1 VDDAADMT
9 DFPPFRLDH
18 ENRCVWASNVDG
30 SIRRLTLAPRA
41 YDILHYLVDHAGRL
55 ITHDEFLDSLW
66 RNVRVQPEV
75 LKTHILAIRTALEDD
90 SECPRFIET
99 RRGRG
104 YRFIAPV
111 LRGAA
116 EAPPQ
121 SNPSGHGAFVGRI
134 SQLNRLRNLFDEVR
148 GGTSRIVFV
157 AGESG
162 IGKTRLVKRFLDSLS
177 EDSTVLTSL
186 GYCVEGHGGIEPYYP
201 VLDALTQLIRGE
213 AGPMVAH
220 TLMSIAPSWALQ
232 MSGSMPQQYHAALQ
246 PQMIGAASD
255 RMLREICEFLKTLS
269 QQRSLVLVF
278 EDLHWSDYS
287 TVDMLSALARRSSHA
302 RLMIIGTYRPEDIEV
317 AQHPLGQLA
326 SDLGLRKLCH
336 DIVLEPLAEYAIAE
350 YLGCEAPSER
360 QNGATASFAQRMHD
374 YSGGNPLFMVAML
387 DHLVGQGIADSTPNG
402 WHLCIPPREW
412 QLKVPPPLKQSIE
425 RRISRLAVAQ
435 QRALE
440 GASVVGLV
448 FSANT
453 AAPAAGMNEEDFED
467 ICEALCRQESFIRR
481 ESASTSG
488 HRFPRRLY
496 TFRHELYRQSLYD
509 RQGALRTASSHLRI
523 AEALEALFALE
534 ERYGVAAE
542 LAQHFAAAKN
552 WERALD
558 YLRIEIQ
565 AAKKRLA
572 YRDALAVID
581 RALVLVTNLPSK
593 IRATAEAGFLKNR
606 ASIFAAAHATREMSS
621 IDSPSGP

>member
-1 VDDAADMT
+1 MT

-18 ENRCVWASNVDG
+18 ENRCVWARNVDG

-41 YDILHYLVDHAGRL
+41 YDILQYLVDHAGRL
-55 ITHDEFLDSLW
+55 ITHDEFLDALW

-90 SECPRFIET
+90 SERPRFIET

-111 LRGAA
+111 SRGSA
-116 EAPPQ
+116 ETPSR

-162 IGKTRLVKRFLDSLS
+162 IGKTRLVNRFLDSLS
-177 EDSTVLTSL
+177 ENSTVLTSL

-220 TLMSIAPSWALQ
+220 TLMSVAPSWALQ
-232 MSGSMPQQYHAALQ
+232 MSGSMPQHYHTALQ
-246 PQMIGAASD
+246 PRMIGAASD

-278 EDLHWSDYS
+278 EDLHWSDYA
-287 TVDMLSALARRSSHA
+287 TVDMLSALGRRSCHA

-317 AQHPLGQLA
+317 AQHPLGQLV

-336 DIVLEPLAEYAIAE
+336 DIVMEPLAEYAIAE
-350 YLGCEAPSER
+350 YLGCAAPSGR
-360 QNGATASFAQRMHD
+360 QNGGTASFAQRMHE

-387 DHLVGQGIADSTPNG
+387 DHLAGQGIAHSTPNG
-402 WHLCIPPREW
+402 WHLCVPPREW
-412 QLKVPPPLKQSIE
+412 QLKVPPPLNRILE
-425 RRISRLAVAQ
+425 RRISRLAIAQ

-440 GASVVGLV
+440 GASVAGLV

-453 AAPAAGMNEEDFED
+453 AAPAAGMSVEDFED
-467 ICEALCRQESFIRR
+467 ICETLCRQESFIRR
-481 ESASTSG
+481 GPASTSG
-488 HRFPRRLY
+488 HRFPMRLY

-523 AEALEALFALE
+523 AEALEVLFALE
-534 ERYGVAAE
+534 ERDGVEAE

-565 AAKKRLA
+565 AAKQRLS

-593 IRATAEAGFLKNR
+593 IRATAEAGFLRDR
-606 ASIFAAAHATREMSS
+606 ASIFTAAHATRGMSS
-621 IDSPSGP
+621 SDSPSGP